1 MHGKADTQY
10 GVTMRLNAKVAIV
23 TAAAQ
28 GIGRAT
34 AIRFRDEGARV
45 VAIDRDAELLSTIDG
60 VETVVIDLIDAE
72 AIAALPGRIG
82 PADILANIAGYVHAG
97 TILDCNE
104 ADWALSFDLNVHAMY
119 RMSRAFL
126 PAMLDKGAGSIV
138 NMSSIASSVKGVP
151 NRFAYGASKAAVIG
165 LTKAIAADFVGN
177 GIRCNVICPGTVE
190 SPSLRERMVA
200 QAAQQGIEIEEAE
213 ANFVGRQPIGRLGR
227 TEEIAA
233 LALYLASDEA
243 AFTTGAVHVID
254 GGWVN

>member
-1 MHGKADTQY
+1 
-10 GVTMRLNAKVAIV
+10 MRLKGKVAIV

-45 VAIDRDAELLSTIDG
+45 IAIDRDAELLSTIDG
-60 VETVVIDLIDAE
+60 VEAAVIDLIDAN
-72 AIAALPGRIG
+72 AIAALPNKIG
-82 PADILANIAGYVHAG
+82 PVDILANIAGYVHAG
-97 TILDCNE
+97 TILDCDE

-126 PAMLDKGAGSIV
+126 PAMLERSAGAIV

-165 LTKAIAADFVGN
+165 LTKAIAADFVSN

-190 SPSLRERMVA
+190 SPSLRGRIVA
-200 QAAQQGIEIEEAE
+200 QAMQQGIEIEKAE
-213 ANFVGRQPIGRLGR
+213 ANFVGRQPMGRLGR